1 MDINVERIEKQ
12 LITYTDID
20 TDTYSKDK
28 TDVNIIQE
36 FDFTSIN
43 NIKITEKIKTI
54 FSFFLRFDVF
64 LTYDFVKIG
73 EVSKKYLDL
82 N

>member
-43 NIKITEKIKTI
+43 NIKIT
-54 FSFFLRFDVF
+54 RF
-64 LTYDFVKIG
+64 YWI
-73 EVSKKYLDL
+73 
-82 N
+82 